1 MFHEWDFDVE
11 DPAAQNII
19 KVIFNANP
27 KWKWTMKRW
36 EVAGTNPWVNPVIF
50 VKEEDSGR
58 PQKKARIEAP
68 KEACSEDS
76 TDARKEAHAED
87 SAAVGGMTKEKIE

>member
-1 MFHEWDFDVE
+1 M
-11 DPAAQNII
+11 
-19 KVIFNANP
+19 
-27 KWKWTMKRW
+27 
-36 EVAGTNPWVNPVIF
+36 
-50 VKEEDSGR
+50 KEEDSGR